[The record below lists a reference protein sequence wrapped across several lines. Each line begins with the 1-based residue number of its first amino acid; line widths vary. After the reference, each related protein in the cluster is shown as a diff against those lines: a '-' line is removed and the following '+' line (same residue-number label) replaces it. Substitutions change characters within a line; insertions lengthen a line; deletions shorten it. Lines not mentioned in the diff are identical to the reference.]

1 MAFSTS
7 AAATDDALVRPGFLF
22 GNISLTDPSYSDNVV
37 GGCRF
42 VRLKTTTGQVIE
54 GTGGR
59 QNTGMNTGR
68 LVFQFSGLPANTTY
82 FISHVIVSPGS
93 NGQLFFAPK
102 TRYSISANMDN
113 VSVTPT
119 IELLDP
125 PGTSLSPYVD
135 VETTYPN
142 TIVFNTKQALDFGDL
157 VVSMAYPPGT
167 YAVTTNEYG
176 QMTLYPLY
184 LNYQLFQGQRADSD
198 KSTDI
203 IGKLDEGQKE
213 QQQQHEE
220 TKGLLEG
227 LPGKIGDMLK
237 GLIIPS
243 NEYFSNWFR
252 DLNDWFSARLGF
264 LYTPI
269 DVLFKFCDGFLSA
282 DSSIPSIPVPSLSWD
297 GVVFLD
303 AQTVTFEWVHSP
315 AFKPLQEKLY
325 FVGNCAWVFM
335 LLSLLHRKL
344 EEVLHR

>member
-7 AAATDDALVRPGFLF
+7 AAVTDDSLVRPGFLF
-22 GNISLTDPSYSDNVV
+22 GNVSWSDPQYAQGFNAGASKCYFTFSELSTGNAVGDVASDGSLRIKALGLSPLTSYHLRGLAFQPRTNGSLMLAAKTRYFFVHDFGFGSAPSLSFLKSD
-37 GGCRF
+37 GSGSASYMH
-42 VRLKTTTGQVIE
+42 IE
-54 GTGGR
+54 SQTGGR
-59 QNTGMNTGR
+59 VVFYSDVDVDINH
-68 LVFQFSGLPANTTY
+68 LVFNFSFSSAPSIQT
-82 FISHVIVSPGS
+82 FD
-93 NGQLFFAPK
+93 NGVL
-102 TRYSISANMDN
+102 
-113 VSVTPT
+113 
-119 IELLDP
+119 
-125 PGTSLSPYVD
+125 YVQ
-135 VETTYPN
+135 PR
-142 TIVFNTKQALDFGDL
+142 VFN
-157 VVSMAYPPGT
+157 M
-167 YAVTTNEYG
+167 
-176 QMTLYPLY
+176 
-184 LNYQLFQGQRADSD
+184 QLMQGQRVDSE

-303 AQTVTFEWVHSP
+303 AQTVTFEWVQSP